1 MTNSL
6 GALITALLQEK
17 GICSDDYYKIS
28 DAVYSSLTEIDLQMN
43 VNDVL
48 ELPRGSCLTK
58 TFDPNPCRDIYLEYN
73 RSIHAN

>member
-6 GALITALLQEK
+6 GALLTSLLQLK
-17 GICSDDYYKIS
+17 GISSDNYQVIS

-43 VNDVL
+43 TGDVL

-58 TFDPNPCRDIYLEYN
+58 TFDPNPCREIKL
-73 RSIHAN
+73 